1 MTNNQT
7 MIRVNIHEAK
17 THLSRYLEQ
26 VEKGAVV
33 TICRNN
39 VPIAELRAL
48 PAPRKGKRPIG
59 LHKGQFTIHPSFFDP
74 LPDEM
79 LDAFEGKAPLE
90 GAP

>member
-1 MTNNQT
+1 

-26 VEKGAVV
+26 VEKGEVV

-48 PAPRKGKRPIG
+48 APTRKSKRPIG
-59 LHKGQFTIHPSFFDP
+59 LHKGQVTIHPSFFDP
-74 LPDEM
+74 MTEAELNDWY
-79 LDAFEGKAPLE
+79 GGPL
-90 GAP
+90 